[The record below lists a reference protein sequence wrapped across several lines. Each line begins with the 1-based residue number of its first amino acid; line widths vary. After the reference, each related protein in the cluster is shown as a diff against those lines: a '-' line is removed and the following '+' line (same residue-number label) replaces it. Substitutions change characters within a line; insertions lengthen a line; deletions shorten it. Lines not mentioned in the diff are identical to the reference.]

1 MSQLRARLDL
11 LALGLSVLV
20 AFGLLAALA
29 GRSFGRPLP
38 IPVPASPLPTP
49 ASAVTPVATGWW
61 DQVRLAPPALPALP
75 GLPKVGVGATGAQG
89 SAPVPFQVLS
99 CPQPTVRI
107 TGIVTGR
114 PPWWLVS
121 GSATIPNLEYWKAE
135 LSADGQGW
143 TPLYRSTA
151 PVADGQLIEFNTRT
165 VPRGSYQLR
174 LMAVDKTGN
183 YGPPC
188 TVALTVQ

>member
-1 MSQLRARLDL
+1 MPVSRLRGRLDL
-11 LALGLSVLV
+11 LALALSVLV

-38 IPVPASPLPTP
+38 VSPLPAPTP
-49 ASAVTPVATGWW
+49 AFTPVATGWW
-61 DQVRLAPPALPALP
+61 DKVKLAPPALPALP
-75 GLPKVGVGATGAQG
+75 GLPKVSIGGAGSQG
-89 SAPVPFQVLS
+89 GAPVPFRVLS
-99 CPQPTVRI
+99 CPQATVRI
-107 TGIVTGR
+107 TQIVTGR

-121 GSATIPNLEYWKAE
+121 GSAAIPNLEYWKAE

-143 TPLYRSTA
+143 TMLYRSEA
-151 PVADGQLIEFNTRT
+151 PVAEGQLIEFHTRT
-165 VPRGSYQLR
+165 VPPGGYQLR
-174 LMAVDKTGN
+174 LLAVDKTGN

>member
-1 MSQLRARLDL
+1 MSHLRGRLDL
-11 LALGLSVLV
+11 LALGLSVLI

-38 IPVPASPLPTP
+38 LPAGPLPTP
-49 ASAVTPVATGWW
+49 APAITPVATGWW
-61 DQVRLAPPALPALP
+61 DKVRLAPPALPALP
-75 GLPKVGVGATGAQG
+75 GLPKVSLGGTGAQG
-89 SAPVPFQVLS
+89 GAPVPFRVLS

-121 GSATIPNLEYWKAE
+121 GSATIPDLEYWKAE
-135 LSADGQGW
+135 LSPDGQGW
-143 TPLYRSTA
+143 TPLYRSQSPVTA
-151 PVADGQLIEFNTRT
+151 GQLIEFHTRT
-165 VPRGSYQLR
+165 VPPGGYQLR
-174 LMAVDKTGN
+174 LLAVDKTGN

-188 TVALTVQ
+188 AVAITMQ

>member
-1 MSQLRARLDL
+1 MSHLRGRLDL

-38 IPVPASPLPTP
+38 LPTSPLPTP
-49 ASAVTPVATGWW
+49 TRAFTPVATGWW
-61 DQVRLAPPALPALP
+61 DKVKLAPPALPALP
-75 GLPKVGVGATGAQG
+75 GLPKPGLGETGAQAG
-89 SAPVPFQVLS
+89 APVPFRVLS
-99 CPQPTVRI
+99 CPQATVRI

-114 PPWWLVS
+114 PPSWLVS

>member
-1 MSQLRARLDL
+1 MSQLRGRLDL

-38 IPVPASPLPTP
+38 LPASPLPTP
-49 ASAVTPVATGWW
+49 ASVVTPVATGWW
-61 DQVRLAPPALPALP
+61 DKVQLAPPALPALP
-75 GLPKVGVGATGAQG
+75 GLPEVRIGGAGGQTG
-89 SAPVPFQVLS
+89 APVPFRVLN

-121 GSATIPNLEYWKAE
+121 GSAAIANLEYWKAE
-135 LSADGQGW
+135 LSADGQAW
-143 TPLYRSTA
+143 ALLYRSAA

-165 VPRGSYQLR
+165 VPPGGYQLR
-174 LMAVDKTGN
+174 LVAVDKTGN